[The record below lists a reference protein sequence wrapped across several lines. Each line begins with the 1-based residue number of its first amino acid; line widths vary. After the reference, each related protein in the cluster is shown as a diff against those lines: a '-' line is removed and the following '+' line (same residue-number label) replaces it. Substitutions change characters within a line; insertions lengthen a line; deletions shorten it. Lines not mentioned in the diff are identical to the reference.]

1 MTLLTIV
8 GFHALLAQSQLALDR
23 LEERTSVAERR
34 YQDAR
39 YEYATAASPHRV
51 TTRAQEL
58 GLVSPGGP
66 PTPVVIA
73 GDVPPAPDA
82 PSTTMNGWTD
92 VKSTLG
98 ATP

>member
-1 MTLLTIV
+1 MTLLTVV

-23 LEERTSVAERR
+23 LEQRTSVAERQ

-39 YEYATAASPHRV
+39 YEYATAASPHRI
-51 TTRAQEL
+51 TTRATEL
-58 GLVSPGGP
+58 GMVSPGGP
-66 PTPVVIA
+66 PMPVVIA
-73 GDVPPAPDA
+73 GDVPPPPDA
-82 PSTTMNGWTD
+82 PNTTMNGWTD